1 MYAFEYQRPDTIEA
15 ATLAAQ
21 GAEARFLAGGQ
32 SLVQAMKLR
41 LSSAERLVDLA
52 GVTAL
57 RGISASATEVTIGA
71 MVRHAEVAASATVR
85 QAIPGLAELAAG
97 IGDAMVRNLGT
108 LGGSLATADPAACYP
123 AALVALGAR
132 VKTTQREI
140 AADDFFTGLYETVL
154 RAGELIVSVT
164 FPIPLKAAY
173 AKYKQPA
180 SRFAM
185 VGVMV
190 SQTAAGVRVAVT
202 GARSAV
208 FRVPELEQA
217 LSADFSAAAA
227 SSVTLPADDLNADIH
242 CSAQYRAAM
251 IVVMATRAVT
261 AAQAR

>member
-1 MYAFEYQRPDTIEA
+1 M
-15 ATLAAQ
+15 
-21 GAEARFLAGGQ
+21 
-32 SLVQAMKLR
+32 
-41 LSSAERLVDLA
+41 
-52 GVTAL
+52 
-57 RGISASATEVTIGA
+57 
-71 MVRHAEVAASATVR
+71 
-85 QAIPGLAELAAG
+85 
-97 IGDAMVRNLGT
+97 
-108 LGGSLATADPAACYP
+108 
-123 AALVALGAR
+123 
-132 VKTTQREI
+132 
-140 AADDFFTGLYETVL
+140 L

-180 SRFAM
+180 SRVAM